1 MKKSI
6 LLILTM
12 LLSATAIK
20 ASDSKVTIL
29 YTTDVHGCF
38 FPVNQI
44 TGQLADGCLAKVA
57 TVVDSIRA
65 DNAAGSV
72 VLLDN
77 GDVLQGQ
84 PAVYYYN
91 YINTT
96 ATHIAAGIYNFM
108 GYDAVTIGNHDVET
122 GHSVYDRWRD
132 ELSMPLLGANVVD
145 KSTGAPYLTPY
156 VVFERGGLKIAVLG
170 LLTPAIPAWL
180 PENLWHGLEFRDMIE
195 TAQEWVPKI
204 ISEEKPD
211 VLIGLFHSGHDLA
224 KRTGDYMENASL
236 EVARRVDGFDAILMG
251 HDHQRWLEPVISP
264 NGRQVW
270 VLNPANNAQAIGRIT
285 ISVGVDSVKSIT
297 ADLIDVTQA
306 QPSAAFMDAFA
317 DAFAASEA
325 FVGREIGIVRDTL
338 RSNDAIFGPS
348 KFMTLLHDLQLQIS
362 GADISLAAPLAF
374 GGVIEKGPLTVA
386 DMFTLYK
393 YENMLYT
400 IELTGC
406 EIKGYLEESYG
417 QWTNQIT
424 TDQNHIIKFADSNPD
439 RQNNRLANPVYNFDS
454 ASGINYT
461 VDVTKPYGEKVKVQS
476 MSDGTPFSLDK
487 KYRVAV
493 NSYRGNGGGNHLTRG
508 AGISPECLPQRI
520 ISSTDKDLRYYLIK
534 TIESNPDVDLR
545 VDNNWR
551 FVPEHIAAKAVAL
564 DREILF
570 SPDSAKSQK

>member
-6 LLILTM
+6 LFILTM
-12 LLSATAIK
+12 LISATAIK
-20 ASDSKVTIL
+20 ASDRKVTIL

-44 TGQLADGCLAKVA
+44 TGQPADGCLAKVA
-57 TVVDSIRA
+57 TVVDSIRGA
-65 DNAAGSV
+65 NAV
-72 VLLDN
+72 DRVLLLDN

-91 YINTT
+91 YIDT
-96 ATHIAAGIYNFM
+96 ATTHLAADVYNFM

-132 ELSMPLLGANVVD
+132 DLSMPLLGANVVD

-195 TAQEWVPKI
+195 TAREWVPKI
-204 ISEEKPD
+204 ISEENPD

-251 HDHQRWLEPVISP
+251 HDHQRWLETVASPSGRPVC
-264 NGRQVW
+264 
-270 VLNPANNAQAIGRIT
+270 VLNPANNAHAIGMVT
-285 ISVGVDSVKSIT
+285 ISVGTDSAKSIT
-297 ADLIDVTQA
+297 ADIIDVCHA
-306 QPSAAFMDAFA
+306 KPSAAFMNAFA
-317 DAFAASEA
+317 GAFAASAA
-325 FVGREIGIVRDTL
+325 FVGREIGTVRDTL

-374 GGVIEKGPLTVA
+374 GGVIERGPLTVA

-400 IELTGC
+400 MELTGR
-406 EIKGYLEESYG
+406 EIKNYLEESYG

-424 TDQNHIIKFADSNPD
+424 PDQNHIIKFAESNPD

-461 VDVTKPYGEKVKVQS
+461 VDVTKPYGEKIEIQS
-476 MSDGTPFSLDK
+476 MSDGTPFSLEK
-487 KYRVAV
+487 KYKVAV

-508 AGISPECLPQRI
+508 AGISPENLPQRI
-520 ISSTDKDLRYYLIK
+520 VSSTDKDLRYYLIK
-534 TIESNPDVDLR
+534 TIESNPDVDPR

-551 FVPEHIAAKAVAL
+551 FVPESLVAKTAAL
-564 DREILF
+564 DKEILF
-570 SPDSAKSQK
+570 SPDSEKSQK